1 MCLGDR
7 QILKLIRQTPQL
19 TDLLKTI
26 LRESSAAKE
35 SAVGDDSDFEDE
47 SDGDTIEAERNEVVS
62 LTKAALLLLK
72 KLPSLEEL
80 EKGAAKAGAEEL
92 VVPAGEQTQ
101 TKSNV

>member
-1 MCLGDR
+1 MEDC

-26 LRESSAAKE
+26 LRESSAANE

-47 SDGDTIEAERNEVVS
+47 SDRATIEAEGNEVLS

-80 EKGAAKAGAEEL
+80 EKGTAKAGVEEA
-92 VVPAGEQTQ
+92 VIPSGERAQA
-101 TKSNV
+101 KSKV